1 MTPTTPTPNYFDALQ
16 NVVFDSATTI
26 FGYAT
31 TWQPLGGG
39 SLVSGRML
47 LNKPTETTKFSDEKY
62 EYIAPKPTAE
72 YKDGDFAGLYE
83 SVNSGNIEILTING
97 IEYSCVQIEAKFD
110 GKNYLITLQ

>member
-1 MTPTTPTPNYFDALQ
+1 MTPTTPNYFDALQ

-31 TWQPLGGG
+31 TWQPLAGG

-47 LNKPTETTKFSDEKY
+47 FNKPTEKLKFSSNDY
-62 EYIAPKPTAE
+62 EYIEPKPTAE
-72 YKDGDFAGLYE
+72 YKEGDFTGLYE
-83 SVNSGNIEILTING
+83 SVNAGTVETITING
-97 IEYSCVQIEAKFD
+97 VEYSCVQIEAKFD